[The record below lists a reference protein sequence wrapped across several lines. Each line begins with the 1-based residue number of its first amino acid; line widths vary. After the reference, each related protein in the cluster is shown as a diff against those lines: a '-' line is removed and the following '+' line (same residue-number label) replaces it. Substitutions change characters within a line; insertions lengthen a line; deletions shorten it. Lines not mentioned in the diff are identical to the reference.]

1 MHAACYA
8 HALVPSSLDEAQD
21 SLDAFNK
28 GEKGA
33 DACLED
39 LSETAA
45 MVRSNVHADHSM
57 LYSKTMIPLTLAAPP
72 FIHHAVDIRG
82 DALLLMSLLFGAFV
96 FFSRSTFELRRSEV
110 DQGGAVDLSRNP
122 NRL

>member
-1 MHAACYA
+1 MASMHAACYA

-57 LYSKTMIPLTLAAPP
+57 LYSKTMIQLTLAAPAP
-72 FIHHAVDIRG
+72 TTNAVVG
-82 DALLLMSLLFGAFV
+82 
-96 FFSRSTFELRRSEV
+96 STPQSAITRR
-110 DQGGAVDLSRNP
+110 ATA
-122 NRL
+122 